1 MDLKITYGSHED
13 QELTQGQ
20 IATLE
25 AIQKLLGDGYK
36 EEVIVYSS
44 SRSAIIWF
52 KRKEMSKQ
60 LRPDK
65 RCRIYASTM
74 RAITALPVKWIE
86 PENDKFIVSI

>member
-1 MDLKITYGSHED
+1 MDLKVTYGSHED

-52 KRKEMSKQ
+52 KRKELSKR
-60 LRPDK
+60 LEK
-65 RCRIYASTM
+65 RGRIYASTM
-74 RAITALPVKWIE
+74 RAISALPVKWIE
-86 PENDKFIVSI
+86 PENDKFVVSI

>member
-25 AIQKLLGDGYK
+25 AIQKLLGDDYK

-52 KRKEMSKQ
+52 KRKEMSKR
-60 LRPDK
+60 LEK

-74 RAITALPVKWIE
+74 RAISALPVKWIE